1 MSFASEFLIENDV
14 IVTMAMTTFIAM
26 LSIFFFFQQRHYN
39 RKQLLFE
46 NDTTSP
52 SSQNKQEEKNNNK
65 PLKNVFD
72 TFRKNNSSSSAN
84 GKNHQPDGKPFGSS
98 YYYAHNNPNAKGGY
112 KDGLRMED
120 YVMNQPRLLS
130 VDGKVVDSNVDADTN
145 TTATSSESITSPNTT
160 TTKTQTSK
168 TNSSN
173 PSIFKDSLPINRYLW
188 DDDNLNNDGIAKVL
202 IETLPTSDNGTIT
215 WEDANISKNDV
226 KSKIIQNNDES
237 CGLLVQIVSNNDSV
251 TKKYHLLVPKLHG
264 QVNQIKCIVKSKRLI
279 LKVYKAKGKKFQ
291 IWPQLAAK
299 DSNAI
304 KDYSKNID
312 QDLFLNG

>member
-1 MSFASEFLIENDV
+1 MSSVSEFLEENDV
-14 IVTMAMTTFIAM
+14 MVTMAMTTLIAM
-26 LSIFFFFQQRHYN
+26 LSIFFFFQQRQYN

-46 NDTTSP
+46 NNDA
-52 SSQNKQEEKNNNK
+52 NKQQEEK

-72 TFRKNNSSSSAN
+72 TFRQNHSSSSASI
-84 GKNHQPDGKPFGSS
+84 GKNHHPDGKPFGSS

-130 VDGKVVDSNVDADTN
+130 VDGKVVDSNVETDTN
-145 TTATSSESITSPNTT
+145 TTISSESITSPKT
-160 TTKTQTSK
+160 TTKTQTSNK
-168 TNSSN
+168 KSSN
-173 PSIFKDSLPINRYLW
+173 PSILKDSLPINRYLW